1 MLLLGYSL
9 IKLLIAFTLRGNA
22 LDLLFQR
29 HIMNE
34 PVHCVD
40 WLVACPCHV
49 IPNIPPILCMPTL
62 FYLMSGQECLKCLF
76 TVKCCNIRAFAGIQW
91 LATLKEGRKVKWDQ
105 WPLKLSTSTPLVE
118 GKYVATNAYLLIW
131 FAATEAKDE
140 QMSVG
145 ISAGKMLPISWEL
158 AVINSTVALSFDL
171 ETNNFI
177 KLKDSMKNKNTTGG
191 F

>member
-1 MLLLGYSL
+1 M
-9 IKLLIAFTLRGNA
+9 
-22 LDLLFQR
+22 
-29 HIMNE
+29 
-34 PVHCVD
+34 
-40 WLVACPCHV
+40 PCHSKYSTYFMYAYF
-49 IPNIPPILCMPTL
+49 ILSNEWTGML
-62 FYLMSGQECLKCLF
+62 KMSFYR
-76 TVKCCNIRAFAGIQW
+76 KCCNIRAFAGIQW

-140 QMSVG
+140 QMSGG

-171 ETNNFI
+171 ETNHFI
-177 KLKDSMKNKNTTGG
+177 KLKDSVKNKNTTGG